1 MNKQESPKVAIIGA
15 GNVGKCMSHSLIESG
30 AHLVQKNQCEVYK
43 PQKEGSILILPNG
56 YTKEEIEKLIIDH
69 NISSDTKVG
78 TLNAQ
83 GMLETINGETIELHR
98 GLDIKPKEMVLP
110 ITNPYK
116 DIDFPSSSKK
126 PKVKKGYWHK
136 GKLKY
141 K

>member
-1 MNKQESPKVAIIGA
+1 MNKQEKPNVAVIGGGECFSCSEDA
-15 GNVGKCMSHSLIESG
+15 IQTSFDMCGINRES
-30 AHLVQKNQCEVYK
+30 
-43 PQKEGSILILPNG
+43 KESNILILPNG

-126 PKVKKGYWHK
+126 PKVKKGYWSK